1 MTATITQPT
10 LAHESRLTMNRRK
23 HPRSPLPRTIRGA
36 RYDATGRAVCELFEG
51 LDISEGG
58 VGLLARHGFPAG
70 TQITLDLPEKSWA
83 RAKVVSCHR
92 RRAGGVHVGLEFC
105 NDGRSP
111 WAGPAPVA

>member
-1 MTATITQPT
+1 MTPTMFQPT
-10 LAHESRLTMNRRK
+10 LARPSRLKMNRRE

-51 LDISEGG
+51 LDISDGG

-70 TQITLDLPEKSWA
+70 TQITLDLPEKSWV

-92 RRAGGVHVGLEFC
+92 RRAGGVHVGLQFC
-105 NDGRSP
+105 DDGRSP
-111 WAGPAPVA
+111 WACPVPVA